1 MKSFDYPVIFQSW
14 KFINFTNL
22 FYRLGKCFL
31 FHHIISGP
39 KMLYNFLISFSRL
52 GIPWNMES
60 HGK

>member
-14 KFINFTNL
+14 KFINFTNW
-22 FYRLGKCFL
+22 KMFL

-39 KMLYNFLISFSRL
+39 KMLYNFVISFSRL